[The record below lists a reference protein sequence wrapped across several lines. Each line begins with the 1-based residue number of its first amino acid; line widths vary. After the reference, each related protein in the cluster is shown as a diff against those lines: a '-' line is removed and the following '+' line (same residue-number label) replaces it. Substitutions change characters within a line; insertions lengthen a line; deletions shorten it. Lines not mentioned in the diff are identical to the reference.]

1 MHQQLKHHRMKALCQ
16 ALQVS
21 RSGYYAWHKRKSR
34 AKPLLNAV
42 SQAFASHQA
51 RAGAP
56 GLQRDLLEQGFV
68 LSQRT
73 VGRAL
78 AKLGLRAKGTRKF
91 RPAGS
96 KKHSMST
103 APNLLGRQ
111 FALAK
116 PNQVW
121 VTDITYIRTS
131 EGWLYLAVMIDL
143 HSRLVVGWQM
153 DTRME
158 QQLVCDA
165 LQAALL
171 VRGNPKG
178 VMVHSGQ
185 GSQYCSKAFRK
196 LLEKHGLTQSM
207 SRRGNCWDNAV
218 AESFFATLKKAVIYG
233 QKLQSRE
240 QTRNTV
246 FEFIESYYN
255 RVRRHSN
262 NAWLSPAIFEQNY
275 YQSLEGLDV

>member
-1 MHQQLKHHRMKALCQ
+1 MHDQLSHHRMKALCQ
-16 ALQVS
+16 ALQLS

-34 AKPLLNAV
+34 TAPLLRAV
-42 SQAFASHQA
+42 SQAFASHKA

-56 GLQRDLLEQGFV
+56 SLHHELQAQGFEI
-68 LSQRT
+68 SERS

-96 KKHSMST
+96 KKHHLST

-111 FALAK
+111 FAIDK

-158 QQLVCDA
+158 QHIVCDA

-171 VRGNPKG
+171 VRGKPKG
-178 VMVHSGQ
+178 VMIHSDQ

-196 LLEKHGLTQSM
+196 LLVKHELTQSM

-233 QKLQSRE
+233 QPLQSRE

-262 NAWLSPAIFEQNY
+262 NGWLSPAKFEQAY
-275 YQSLEGLDV
+275 YQSLEGLVV

>member
-1 MHQQLKHHRMKALCQ
+1 MHTLLKHHTMRALCQ

-21 RSGYYAWHKRKSR
+21 RSGYYAWHKRKSHS
-34 AKPLLNAV
+34 KPLLNAV
-42 SQAFASHQA
+42 SQAFASHKA

-56 GLQRDLLEQGFV
+56 SLHCDLLGQGFV
-68 LSQRT
+68 LSERT

-96 KKHSMST
+96 KKHHMST

-111 FALAK
+111 FAIDK

-121 VTDITYIRTS
+121 VTDITYIRTN
-131 EGWLYLAVMIDL
+131 EGWLYLAIMIDL

-165 LQAALL
+165 LQAALIM
-171 VRGNPKG
+171 RGKPKG
-178 VMVHSGQ
+178 VMIHSDQ
-185 GSQYCSKAFRK
+185 GSQYCSKVFRK
-196 LLEKHGLTQSM
+196 LLDQNGLVQSM
-207 SRRGNCWDNAV
+207 SRKGNCWDNAV

-233 QKLQSRE
+233 QPLQSRE

-262 NAWLSPAIFEQNY
+262 NGWLSPIAFENAY
-275 YQSLEGLDV
+275 HLALEESTV